1 MLKES
6 SLIFKMSLVSM
17 VVRHSAGMWILDT
30 VDMLKQQFE
39 CKTDDKHKLLICFV
53 LCSIFF
59 IYNVLV
65 GMIDFISSA

>member
-1 MLKES
+1 M
-6 SLIFKMSLVSM
+6 I
-17 VVRHSAGMWILDT
+17 VRHSAGMWILDT